1 MDQLKRASLYV
12 SMQLAM
18 SQGLF
23 ESFLNHMM
31 LFLLTP
37 LKQPHKVVGG
47 ERDSHMGRLHLVI
60 TVLVCYSYSQ
70 ILAVAAT
77 AAAAATSSRSS

>member
-1 MDQLKRASLYV
+1 
-12 SMQLAM
+12 M

-31 LFLLTP
+31 LFLQTP

-47 ERDSHMGRLHLVI
+47 ERDNHMGRLHLVI

-77 AAAAATSSRSS
+77 AAATVTSSRSS